1 MTFGELFLIAVGLAM
16 DAFAVSLCKGLEMKK
31 FDFGK
36 AVFLGCLFGVFQALM
51 PLLGFYLGRH
61 FVHFI
66 GRFDHWVAFLLL
78 LFVGL
83 KMIRESREE
92 KEESRGGFGLWEL
105 LVLAVATS
113 IDALAIGLT
122 FAVLP
127 RVNIHFAAVVIGTV
141 TAVLCIIAVAIGHKS
156 GTKLGSKAEFLGGCI
171 LIFLGC
177 KILFEH
183 VHIHFPL
190 HIF

>member
-1 MTFGELFLIAVGLAM
+1 MNTMELFLIAVGLAM

-36 AVFLGCLFGVFQALM
+36 ALLLGVLFGVFQAVM
-51 PLLGFYLGRH
+51 PLVGFYLGRH

-66 GRFDHWVAFLLL
+66 GRFDHWAAFLLL

-92 KEESRGGFGLWEL
+92 KEDSHSGFDLWEL

-127 RVNIHFAAVVIGTV
+127 HIHIHFAAAVIGVV
-141 TAVLCIIAVAIGHKS
+141 TAVLCVAAVAVGHKS
-156 GTKLGSKAEFLGGCI
+156 GTKLGSKAEFLGGVI
-171 LIFLGC
+171 LIALGC
-177 KILFEH
+177 KILLEH
-183 VHIHFPL
+183 L
-190 HIF
+190 HIRIF

>member
-1 MTFGELFLIAVGLAM
+1 MSFWELFLIAAGLAM
-16 DAFAVSLCKGLEMKK
+16 DAFAVSLCKGFEMKK

-36 AVFLGCLFGVFQALM
+36 AVFLGCLFGLFQAVM
-51 PLLGFYLGRH
+51 PLIGFYLGRH

-78 LFVGL
+78 LFVGF

-92 KEESRGGFGLWEL
+92 KEDDHKGFDLWEL

-127 RVNIHFAAVVIGTV
+127 HVHINFAASVIGVV
-141 TAVLCIIAVAIGHKS
+141 TAVLCVAAVAIGHKF

-183 VHIHFPL
+183 THIHFPL

>member
-1 MTFGELFLIAVGLAM
+1 MGFGELFLIAVGLSM
-16 DAFAVSLCKGLEMKK
+16 DAFAVSLCKGLEMKR

-36 AVFLGCLFGVFQALM
+36 ALFLGVLFGLFQAVM
-51 PLLGFYLGRH
+51 PVIGFYLGRH

-78 LFVGL
+78 LFVGMKML
-83 KMIRESREE
+83 KESREE
-92 KEESRGGFGLWEL
+92 KEESHSGFDLWEL

-127 RVNIHFAAVVIGTV
+127 HVNIHFAAVLIGIV
-141 TAVLCIIAVAIGHKS
+141 TAVLCTAAVAIGHKS
-156 GTKLGSKAEFLGGCI
+156 GTRLGSKAEVLGGVI
-171 LIFLGC
+171 LILLGL

-183 VHIHFPL
+183 LHIHLPF
-190 HIF
+190 HF

>member
-1 MTFGELFLIAVGLAM
+1 MSWFELFLIAVGLSM

-36 AVFLGCLFGVFQALM
+36 ALVLGVLFGVFQAIM
-51 PLLGFYLGRH
+51 PIIGFHLGKH

-83 KMIRESREE
+83 KMIKESREE
-92 KEESRGGFGLWEL
+92 KEESHSGFDLWEL

-127 RVNIHFAAVVIGTV
+127 HIHINFAAAVIGIV
-141 TAVLCIIAVAIGHKS
+141 TAVLCVAAVAIGHKS
-156 GTKLGSKAEFLGGCI
+156 GTRLGSKAELLGGLI
-171 LIFLGC
+171 LVVLGC
-177 KILFEH
+177 KILLEH
-183 VHIHFPL
+183 L
-190 HIF
+190 HICIF